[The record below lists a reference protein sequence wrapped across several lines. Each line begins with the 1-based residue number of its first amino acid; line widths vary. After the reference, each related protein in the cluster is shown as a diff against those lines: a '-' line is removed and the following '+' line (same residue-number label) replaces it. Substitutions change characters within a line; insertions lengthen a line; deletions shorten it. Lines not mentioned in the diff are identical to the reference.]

1 MHLNEP
7 RAGEYMDA
15 SELDA
20 LVVHTP
26 SNVAYVT
33 GFRWWLAPL
42 FREYMVSPG
51 GSGDLVQ
58 RSFAVYIPGSR
69 PALVLEPY
77 MVVNAEGLDAEVWV
91 TGAAPYEGAGG
102 SGELVELLRR
112 APAGATAV
120 EALAAALSARGLAD
134 GRLGLEADGL
144 PPQVHAE
151 LQDRLP
157 RAALPDCT
165 SLLRLVRAVK
175 TEAELALLARSAE
188 IAEDAA
194 GSAFALAAPGRSLDE
209 LLQAFRL
216 RVAERGAAL
225 YHFALSPDGAG
236 IAMDTRHA
244 LRAGDVH
251 YADFGC
257 VYRGYYSD
265 SGTTLA
271 VGDPSPRA
279 LELHAAVRDAVA
291 AGEVALRP
299 GVAAS
304 SVQMTM
310 QSALAEQGIPGS
322 YPHGHGFGLDVR
334 DYPILAPANGR
345 RIRDG
350 CIDLPSDLPLE
361 EGMVVNLEAP
371 IFTLGTGAVHCERSF
386 VITAGGSRPLA
397 VQDRSTPVRPAGLK
411 GAA

>member
-1 MHLNEP
+1 MHMNEP
-7 RAGEYMDA
+7 RTCEYMD
-15 SELDA
+15 SCELDA
-20 LVVHTP
+20 LIVQTP
-26 SNVAYVT
+26 ANVAYVT
-33 GFRWWLAPL
+33 GFRWWLAPV
-42 FREYMVSPG
+42 FREYMVAPG

-58 RSFAVYIPGSR
+58 RSFAVYTPGSR

-77 MVVNAEGLDAEVWV
+77 MVVNAEELEAEVWV
-91 TGAAPYEGAGG
+91 AGAAPYEGGGG

-112 APAGATAV
+112 APAGATPV

-134 GRLGLEADGL
+134 GRIGLEVDGL

-157 RAALPDCT
+157 KAELLDCT

-175 TEAELALLARSAE
+175 TEAEIALLARSAE
-188 IAEDAA
+188 IAEEAA
-194 GSAFALAAPGRSLDE
+194 GQAFALAAPGRSLAE
-209 LLQAFRL
+209 LVQAFRL
-216 RVAERGAAL
+216 RAAERGAAL
-225 YHFALSPDGAG
+225 DHFALSPDGVG
-236 IAMDTRHA
+236 IAMDTRHT

-251 YADFGC
+251 FADFGC
-257 VYRGYYSD
+257 IYRGYYSD

-271 VGDPSPRA
+271 IGEPSPRA
-279 LELHAAVRDAVA
+279 LELHGAVRDAIA
-291 AGEVALRP
+291 AGADALRP
-299 GVAAS
+299 GAAAS
-304 SVQMTM
+304 SVQVTM
-310 QSALAEQGIPGS
+310 QALLAEQGITGT

-350 CIDLPSDLPLE
+350 CIDVSSDLALE

-371 IFTLGTGAVHCERSF
+371 IFTLGTGSVHCERSF

-397 VQDRSTPVRPAGLK
+397 LQDRSAPVQPAAEDG
-411 GAA
+411 G